1 MASARKQTG
10 IIGGI
15 FKFLGVL
22 LAVIAVMVVA
32 VYCFLRFS
40 LGIDIFDIKN
50 KLDLLNQSVDESKV
64 ITEVYDDEDA
74 AQGFSILFGTNSVY
88 ENDGNGYVFNKDEF
102 IASNLALNIKL
113 TDEQFAS
120 IVNIFLNNIYD
131 GSDSSDYANYIS
143 LKQVEFKNFNVNG
156 TKTSVDVKFV
166 AKIDFEKVKNTM
178 LKDENGVVDFIAGL
192 IPNNI
197 YITSNF
203 TIGVDSTNPTTYT
216 VQSNSVILNQLSAQ
230 QSKET
235 LQLLSKIAG
244 SGILPENLNS
254 TFATVLFG
262 NNENKGFL
270 DVLTGFSYFTF
281 ESDGTNIYL
290 SITGE

>member
-1 MASARKQTG
+1 MESTRKQG
-10 IIGGI
+10 SILGGI

-22 LAVIAVMVVA
+22 LAVIAVIVVA

-74 AQGFSILFGTNSVY
+74 AQGFNILFGTNSVY
-88 ENDGNGYVFNKDEF
+88 ENNGNGYVFNEDEF
-102 IASNLALNIKL
+102 IASNLALDIKL

-131 GSDSSDYANYIS
+131 GSDSEDYANYIA

-156 TKTSVDVKFV
+156 TKTSVNVKFV
-166 AKIDFEKVKNTM
+166 AKIDFEKVKTTM
-178 LKDENGVVDFIAGL
+178 LKDESGVVDFIAGL

-244 SGILPENLNS
+244 SGILPENLNN

>member
-50 KLDLLNQSVDESKV
+50 KLDLLNKSVDESKV

-102 IASNLALNIKL
+102 IASNLALDVKL

-143 LKQVEFKNFNVNG
+143 LKQVEFKNFNVNA

-216 VQSNSVILNQLSAQ
+216 VQSNSIILNQLSAQ

>member
-102 IASNLALNIKL
+102 IASNLALDIKL

>member
-1 MASARKQTG
+1 MESTRKQSG
-10 IIGGI
+10 VVSGI

-22 LAVIAVMVVA
+22 LAVIAILVIA
-32 VYCFLRFS
+32 VYCFLKFS

-50 KLDLLNQSVDESKV
+50 KLDLLNQSVDESKI

-74 AQGFSILFGTNSVY
+74 VQGFNILFGTNSVY
-88 ENDGNGYVFNKDEF
+88 ENSGNGYVFNKDEF
-102 IASNLALNIKL
+102 ITSNLALDIKL

-131 GSDSSDYANYIS
+131 GSDSEDFANYIA
-143 LKQVEFKNFNVNG
+143 LKQIEFKNFKIDG
-156 TKTSVDVKFV
+156 TKTNVDVKFV
-166 AKIDFEKVKNTM
+166 AKIDFEKVKTTM
-178 LKDENGVVDFIAGL
+178 LKDEKGVVDFIANL

-203 TIGVDSTNPTTYT
+203 TIGVDSINPTTYT
-216 VQSNSVILNQLSAQ
+216 VQSKSVILNQLSAQ

-235 LQLLSKIAG
+235 LQLLGKIAG
-244 SGILPENLNS
+244 SGILPENLNN

-290 SITGE
+290 SIIGE

>member
-102 IASNLALNIKL
+102 IASNLALDIKL

-143 LKQVEFKNFNVNG
+143 LKQVEFKNFNVNA

>member
-102 IASNLALNIKL
+102 IASNLALDIKL

-143 LKQVEFKNFNVNG
+143 LKQVEFKNFNVHG
-156 TKTSVDVKFV
+156 TKTNVDVSCSRKW
-166 AKIDFEKVKNTM
+166 
-178 LKDENGVVDFIAGL
+178 
-192 IPNNI
+192 
-197 YITSNF
+197 
-203 TIGVDSTNPTTYT
+203 
-216 VQSNSVILNQLSAQ
+216 
-230 QSKET
+230 
-235 LQLLSKIAG
+235 
-244 SGILPENLNS
+244 
-254 TFATVLFG
+254 
-262 NNENKGFL
+262 
-270 DVLTGFSYFTF
+270 
-281 ESDGTNIYL
+281 
-290 SITGE
+290 